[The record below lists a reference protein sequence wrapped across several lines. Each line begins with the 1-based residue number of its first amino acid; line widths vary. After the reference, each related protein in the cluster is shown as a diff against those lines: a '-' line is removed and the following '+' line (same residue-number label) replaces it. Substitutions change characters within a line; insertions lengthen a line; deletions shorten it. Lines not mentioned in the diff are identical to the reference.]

1 MRLSQ
6 YCIGHGRQWMRHR
19 FFDRKP
25 AAKRAMR
32 KCKFIALAC
41 VCAAAILTFVI
52 NVIVIETAK
61 PLIVTPEQAMDM
73 VNEDGMADCI
83 LVLGASVFPDSPSL
97 ILADRLDKGIELFG
111 LGASKIMLFSGDN
124 GTVDYNEVQVMKD
137 YALEHGKSAGLEA
150 SNIYL
155 DYAGFSTYDSAV
167 RCKEIFGAKRVI
179 IVTQR
184 YHLYRAVYNAKMA
197 GLDVVGVAAEDT
209 NYGQLPRDIREVPAR
224 VKDFFLSHIGFSPK
238 IMGDPIPLV
247 YPSTQ
252 P

>member
-1 MRLSQ
+1 MDHFAPFSKI
-6 YCIGHGRQWMRHR
+6 YR
-19 FFDRKP
+19 FIK
-25 AAKRAMR
+25 
-32 KCKFIALAC
+32 KCRYIALAC
-41 VCAAAILTFVI
+41 VCVIAVFTLVI
-52 NVIVIETAK
+52 NLIVVETAK
-61 PLIVTPEQAMDM
+61 PLIVSPDEAMAL

-97 ILADRLDKGIELFG
+97 ILADRLDRGIELFG

-124 GTVDYNEVQVMKD
+124 GTIDYNEVKVMKD
-137 YALEHGKSAGLEA
+137 YALEHGKSAGLKSA
-150 SNIYL
+150 NIYL

-184 YHLYRAVYNAKMA
+184 YHLYRAVYNAKLA

-209 NYGQLPRDIREVPAR
+209 KDGQLARDIREIPAR
-224 VKDFFLSHIGFSPK
+224 VKDFFLSHIGYAPK
-238 IMGDPIPLV
+238 IMGDPIPLA

-252 P
+252 E